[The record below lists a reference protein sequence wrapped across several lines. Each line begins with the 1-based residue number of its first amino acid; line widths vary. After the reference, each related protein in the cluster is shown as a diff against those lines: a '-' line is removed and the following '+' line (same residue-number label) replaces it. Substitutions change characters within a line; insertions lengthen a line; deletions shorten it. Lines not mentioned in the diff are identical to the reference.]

1 MGRSSVDNLTALTP
15 LGARS
20 ARVDKIGA
28 LEIREVVD
36 QALVSVSARLGQA
49 DLTKA
54 SAAAKLGLV
63 LPDVGQSTVAT
74 PFAAFWMGPDQWMI
88 SADHNTYELLA
99 AEVKSALGSVVS
111 VVEQTDGWCRFDV
124 SGVTV
129 CDLFERLCNAPV
141 RQMAT
146 GAVTR
151 SSVEHVG
158 AFIWR
163 LSGDSLAVIA
173 PRSSAHSLHHALA
186 AAALSI
192 A

>member
-1 MGRSSVDNLTALTP
+1 MDKLTALTP

-20 ARVDKIGA
+20 ARVDNIGA

-36 QALVSVSARLGQA
+36 QAMVSVAARLGQV
-49 DLTKA
+49 DLTKETTT
-54 SAAAKLGLV
+54 AKLGLV
-63 LPDVGQSTVAT
+63 LPDVGQSTVAP
-74 PFAAFWMGPDQWMI
+74 PFAAFWMGPDQWMV
-88 SADHNTYELLA
+88 SAAHNAHELLA

-124 SGVTV
+124 SGETV

-141 RQMAT
+141 RQMAP

-158 AFIWR
+158 AFVWR
-163 LSGDSLAVIA
+163 LNAENIAVIA
-173 PRSSAHSLHHALA
+173 PRSSAKSLHHALIA
-186 AAALSI
+186 ATTSI